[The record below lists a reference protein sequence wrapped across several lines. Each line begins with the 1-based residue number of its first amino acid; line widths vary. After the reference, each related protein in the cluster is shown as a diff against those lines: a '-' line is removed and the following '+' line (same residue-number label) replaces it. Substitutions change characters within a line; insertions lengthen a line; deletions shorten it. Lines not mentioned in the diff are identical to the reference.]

1 MSTTNTDAGFLR
13 LKSAL
18 FPSPTEQGE
27 VWRHLYTWLAVALAL
42 RSIIALGGD
51 FVIHPDE
58 IMHYLEPA
66 HRAVF
71 GSGIVL
77 LEFQYGG
84 RSWLVPGFVATILW
98 ALDAVGLGVPWV
110 YVYAVKLVFCA
121 LSLFVPWG
129 CYHFARH
136 MLGEQSAR
144 MALVATCLW
153 PYLVVFA
160 HKPFTEFV
168 ATSLLFA
175 TLGLACRPWASGRL
189 GAFAF
194 GGLLALVSAVR
205 MQYLPLAGI
214 LWLARAMASR
224 VPWVMASVAGG
235 ILVLVLVGILEHF
248 TWGFPFHSYYLNILI
263 NQEFDR
269 YRDPQE
275 LHFYFS
281 RLAFVTAGGALV
293 MLYSF
298 VRHTKRHLLI
308 AIIAALT
315 LALHMTQVHKELR
328 FVFVLLPLT
337 LVVLGDQLS
346 MWSKS
351 FPRMFS
357 LRAFVVASTLFL
369 LLIVSSAIDDE
380 WLHDDAVSGK
390 KGDINYLFRQNN
402 IFDVYLELAKKND
415 VQGLFH
421 RGDPYF
427 NTPGY
432 YYLHHD
438 IPFYDLHTFS
448 ATMNSGAVE
457 DPSELVT
464 HIVFRLEAANPVPSS
479 DLEIN
484 AHKYQYVASETTSPV
499 KRWVSHTPVLVSE
512 EIAKIAIDTWGISDP
527 EPPKA
532 FEFTDGS
539 SIGEGAY
546 FYFDG
551 RKPLVFADGSDK
563 K

>member
-1 MSTTNTDAGFLR
+1 M
-13 LKSAL
+13 
-18 FPSPTEQGE
+18 
-27 VWRHLYTWLAVALAL
+27 
-42 RSIIALGGD
+42 
-51 FVIHPDE
+51 HPDE
-58 IMHYLEPA
+58 IMQYLEPA
-66 HRAVF
+66 HKAVF
-71 GSGIVL
+71 GSGVIYW
-77 LEFQYGG
+77 EYEYGA
-84 RSWLVPGFVATILW
+84 RSWLVPGLVAAILW
-98 ALDAVGLGVPWV
+98 ALDTVGLGVPWV

-144 MALVATCLW
+144 LALTATCLW
-153 PYLVVFA
+153 PYLVVMA

-224 VPWVMASVAGG
+224 MPWVMASVAGG
-235 ILVLVLVGILEHF
+235 ILVLIAVGILEHF
-248 TWGFPFHSYYLNILI
+248 TWGFPFQSYYLNILI

-269 YRDPQE
+269 FRDPQE

-281 RLAFVTAGGALV
+281 RLLFATAGGALV

-308 AIIAALT
+308 VIIVALT
-315 LALHMTQVHKELR
+315 LALHMAQAHKELR
-328 FVFVLLPLT
+328 FVYVLLPLA
-337 LVVLGDQLS
+337 LIVACDQLS

-351 FPRMFS
+351 LPRIFS
-357 LRAFVVASTLFL
+357 LRVIATASSIFLVMVATNT
-369 LLIVSSAIDDE
+369 IDDE
-380 WLHDDAVSGK
+380 WLHDAASRER
-390 KGDINYLFRQNN
+390 GDVKYLFRQNN
-402 IFDVYLELAKKND
+402 IFDVYLELAKRND
-415 VQGLFH
+415 IQGLLH

-438 IPFYDLHTFS
+438 IPFYDLYTFS
-448 ATMNSGAVE
+448 NTMSTGIVKN
-457 DPSELVT
+457 PSDLVT
-464 HIVFRLEAANPVPSS
+464 HIVLDPENTGLTLPKTPGFKEKDYNYVELENS
-479 DLEIN
+479 
-484 AHKYQYVASETTSPV
+484 SPV
-499 KRWVSHTPVLVSE
+499 KRWVSHTPVQVPG
-512 EIAKIAIDTWGISDP
+512 EIARMASEILGTSYLGEPKI
-527 EPPKA
+527 
-532 FEFTDGS
+532 FEF
-539 SIGEGAY
+539 
-546 FYFDG
+546 
-551 RKPLVFADGSDK
+551 ADSSDK